1 MRIAYIILVG
11 KSEGRRPFGRRRRR
25 LKDNIKTD
33 LRETEWEVVDWI
45 HLVPDRYQWPALEV
59 NLQVAKKAGNFL
71 TS

>member
-33 LRETEWEVVDWI
+33 LRETESKGI
-45 HLVPDRYQWPALEV
+45 NYYQQAQDRVQ
-59 NLQVAKKAGNFL
+59 
-71 TS
+71 